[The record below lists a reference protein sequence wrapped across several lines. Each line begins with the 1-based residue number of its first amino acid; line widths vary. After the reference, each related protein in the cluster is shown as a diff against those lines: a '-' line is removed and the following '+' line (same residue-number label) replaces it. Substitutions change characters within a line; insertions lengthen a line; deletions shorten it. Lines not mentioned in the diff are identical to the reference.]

1 MSETEIFRDPIEMQE
16 WSLAQRES
24 GMRIGFVPTMG
35 YLHEGHLSLIKIA
48 RDRADLVIVSLFV
61 NPTQFGPKEDFSNYP
76 RDEERDIRLCREA
89 GADAIFAPEAGDLYA
104 RDASVHVVENRLSAG
119 LCGASRPGH
128 FEGVCTVVAK
138 LFNLAQPTFA
148 VFGEKDG
155 QQLRII
161 RRMVRDLNIPVKIL
175 SGRTIREED
184 GLAMSSRN
192 ARLNPEERAQA
203 ASLRQALKA
212 VESAF
217 SSGERSVAA
226 LQRVARAV
234 IEAAPLARLDYVE
247 IVDDETLAPLT
258 TLDRPALC
266 ALAVTFPSA
275 RLIDNTVLRG

>member
-1 MSETEIFRDPIEMQE
+1 MSEMEIFRDPIEMQE

-24 GMRIGFVPTMG
+24 GMRIGLVPTMG

-89 GADAIFAPEAGDLYA
+89 GADAIFAPEAGALYA
-104 RDASVHVVENRLSAG
+104 GDASVHVVENRLSAG

-138 LFNLAQPTFA
+138 LFNLTQPTFA

-161 RRMVRDLNIPVKIL
+161 RRMVRDLNIPAKIL

-217 SSGERSVAA
+217 SSGERSVVA